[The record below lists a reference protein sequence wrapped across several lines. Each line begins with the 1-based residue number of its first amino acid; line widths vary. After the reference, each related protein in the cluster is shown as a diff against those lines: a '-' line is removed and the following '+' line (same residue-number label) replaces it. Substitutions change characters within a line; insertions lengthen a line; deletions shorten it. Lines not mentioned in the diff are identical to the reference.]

1 MAEKRGSED
10 VPVGSAEKKPK
21 CGNEGYAMNVNLALD
36 KKHESKPLRL
46 Y

>member
-1 MAEKRGSED
+1 MAQKRGSKD

-21 CGNEGYAMNVNLALD
+21 CGNEGHAMNLNFALD

-46 Y
+46 H